1 MDVVGHHAPR
11 VNGHAGRGGVAAE
24 DIDSGGGHGRTA
36 KDWRAALH
44 GDGDRTDHAD
54 FGKDLRR
61 EPDASPRRVLFGHEE
76 FMVSRPTAG
85 TSPRPTDGRRGDK
98 LHPTVSAMGEN

>member
-1 MDVVGHHAPR
+1 MVGHHAPR

-61 EPDASPRRVLFGHEE
+61 EPDASPLRVLFGHEP
-76 FMVSRPTAG
+76 FNGVA
-85 TSPRPTDGRRGDK
+85 TDGGGQAPALRTS
-98 LHPTVSAMGEN
+98 LIAAA